1 MTDTDIVNLIEDT
14 LAGLPERMS
23 GNEANEHVA
32 RKLREL
38 AIHHRAALLG
48 ALQSFLGFRVA
59 PAERRPEDAVR
70 EARLWM
76 ALDVAEQLGLSE
88 LKAEIESLVVDVR
101 NGKVLLPVHEKSV
114 ARYAQSL

>member
-1 MTDTDIVNLIEDT
+1 MTTNDVTDLIEDT
-14 LAGLPERMS
+14 LASLPERMS

-48 ALQSFLGFRVA
+48 ALESFLAFRVTA
-59 PAERRPEDAVR
+59 AERTSEDAVH
-70 EARLWM
+70 EARLWL

-88 LKAEIESLVVDVR
+88 LKPKIEILVADVR
-101 NGKVLLPVHEKSV
+101 NGRVLLPVHETSV
-114 ARYAQSL
+114 ARYVHRL